1 MTEFE
6 QLEAMGYR
14 FRLEGEQ
21 IRYRIVGT
29 PPPHAAELFAR
40 LDREQVRHILEAR
53 AAGYS
58 VVKPDVLVVP
68 WPDRYRYMVAI
79 RAAQLEGKFISVQVV
94 YRKSTKE
101 CVYYLT
107 PPGVDLQP
115 YLEELT
121 GHETAAENQTI

>member
-40 LDREQVRHILEAR
+40 LDRAQVRHILEAR
-53 AAGYS
+53 AAGYT

-68 WPDRYRYMVAI
+68 WPDRYRYMAAI
-79 RAAQLEGKFISVQVV
+79 KAAQLDGKFISVQVV
-94 YRKSTKE
+94 YRKSTRE

-115 YLEELT
+115 YLKEVT
-121 GHETAAENQTI
+121 GHDAAAEGLC

>member
-40 LDREQVRHILEAR
+40 LDRVRVRHILEAR
-53 AAGYS
+53 AAGY
-58 VVKPDVLVVP
+58 
-68 WPDRYRYMVAI
+68 
-79 RAAQLEGKFISVQVV
+79 
-94 YRKSTKE
+94 
-101 CVYYLT
+101 
-107 PPGVDLQP
+107 
-115 YLEELT
+115 
-121 GHETAAENQTI
+121 